1 MSRMLE
7 MKFAV
12 ITDIHGN
19 YPVLKA
25 VFEDFKMRGIT
36 KYIFEGGLQSRR
48 ALSRRMLNCAQ
59 KYIDKYIIRGNE

>member
-1 MSRMLE
+1 

-12 ITDIHGN
+12 ISDIHGN

-36 KYIFEGGLQSRR
+36 KYIFAGDYCLSGPYPDECLT
-48 ALSRRMLNCAQ
+48 ALRNT
-59 KYIDKYIIRGNE
+59 